1 MDLNDW
7 IEVCPVFLGSFKLEG
22 WLWIPE
28 KNKKERKKKVMEWK
42 KQYVVV
48 SSRKI
53 FFYKSDL
60 DKKSGQPVMILDI
73 RLVVVSVFKRPRFE
87 WIIAELYILHK
98 YYSWKVASSLDV
110 AVHLCRPWSKA

>member
-1 MDLNDW
+1 
-7 IEVCPVFLGSFKLEG
+7 
-22 WLWIPE
+22 
-28 KNKKERKKKVMEWK
+28 MEWK

-87 WIIAELYILHK
+87 
-98 YYSWKVASSLDV
+98 
-110 AVHLCRPWSKA
+110 